1 MLPDPIAIDAN
12 SPNPAL
18 NFSVIRSD
26 GYGAERRDV
35 GGLYGAV
42 INHTTSKAG
51 DRHYVKITKTV
62 DATNPYNGLVSPQ
75 SASISISF
83 AKPAFGFT
91 DTDMV
96 NLYTLL
102 TDLFAADGVGVEN
115 VIAFQS

>member
-1 MLPDPIAIDAN
+1 
-12 SPNPAL
+12 
-18 NFSVIRSD
+18 
-26 GYGAERRDV
+26 
-35 GGLYGAV
+35 
-42 INHTTSKAG
+42 
-51 DRHYVKITKTV
+51 
-62 DATNPYNGLVSPQ
+62 LVSPQ